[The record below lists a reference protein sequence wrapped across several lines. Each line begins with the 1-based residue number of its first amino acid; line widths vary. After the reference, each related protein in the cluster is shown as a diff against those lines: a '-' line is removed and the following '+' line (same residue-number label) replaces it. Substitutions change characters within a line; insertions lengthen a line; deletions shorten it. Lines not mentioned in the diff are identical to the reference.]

1 MLLKLLKIIVLV
13 VLVLMPFLSAAL
25 WLGKFSPYFDGNSL
39 GIYITLSIVNS
50 LVYLLLLLPIINK
63 YLPKQLLFTGI
74 LLFCIGIVMAS
85 VAGLVSPPDFSVAM
99 LKHPEREHF
108 RYVLLFLGALL
119 FIGAIIFFRQP
130 EFGKLNILLLVCFIP
145 AIAEL
150 LWEFY
155 HHYFFAEN
163 LKAWIDSG
171 NNADKFMDHYSG
183 VAVIK
188 LGTVGRFFQYSCIAL
203 LTYLLKKYTYIRKW
217 SLAIL
222 FLLCGIGIFVAVFI
236 FFYGF
241 NFTGPYQA
249 FMFFFI
255 PAGPFLLLYW
265 LGIALLT
272 KPSVK

>member
-1 MLLKLLKIIVLV
+1 MLIKILKIIVLFLI
-13 VLVLMPFLSAAL
+13 VLLPFLSAVL

-39 GIYITLSIVNS
+39 GIYIALSIVNS
-50 LVYLLLLLPIINK
+50 VVFLLLLLPVVNK

-74 LLFCIGIVMAS
+74 FLFCIGIVMAS

-99 LKHPEREHF
+99 LKHPEREHL
-108 RYVLLFLGALL
+108 RYVLLFICALL
-119 FIGAIIFFRQP
+119 FIGAFIFFRQP
-130 EFGKLNILLLVCFIP
+130 EFGKWNILLMVFFIP
-145 AIAEL
+145 AMAEM

-163 LKAWIDSG
+163 LKTWIDSG

-183 VAVIK
+183 FAVIK
-188 LGTVGRFFQYSCIAL
+188 LGTIGRFFQYSCIAIL
-203 LTYLLKKYTYIRKW
+203 SYVLNRYNYIRNW
-217 SLAIL
+217 SFAALL
-222 FLLCGIGIFVAVFI
+222 LLCGTGIFVSVFI

-241 NFTGPYQA
+241 NLPGPFQA
-249 FMFFFI
+249 FMLFFI

>member
-13 VLVLMPFLSAAL
+13 LLVLMPFLSAAL

-39 GIYITLSIVNS
+39 GIYITLSIFNS
-50 LVYLLLLLPIINK
+50 VVYLLFLLPVINK
-63 YLPKQLLFTGI
+63 YLPKQLLFAGI

-99 LKHPEREHF
+99 LKHPEREHL

-130 EFGKLNILLLVCFIP
+130 EFGKWNILLLVCFIP

-163 LKAWIDSG
+163 LKAWIDRG

-183 VAVIK
+183 FAAIK
-188 LGTVGRFFQYSCIAL
+188 LGTIGRFFQYSCIAIL
-203 LTYLLKKYTYIRKW
+203 SYVLNRYNYIRNW
-217 SLAIL
+217 SFAVLL
-222 FLLCGIGIFVAVFI
+222 LLCGTGIFVSVFI

-241 NFTGPYQA
+241 SLPGPFQA
-249 FMFFFI
+249 FMLFFI
-255 PAGPFLLLYW
+255 PGGQLLILYW
-265 LGIALLT
+265 LGISLLT